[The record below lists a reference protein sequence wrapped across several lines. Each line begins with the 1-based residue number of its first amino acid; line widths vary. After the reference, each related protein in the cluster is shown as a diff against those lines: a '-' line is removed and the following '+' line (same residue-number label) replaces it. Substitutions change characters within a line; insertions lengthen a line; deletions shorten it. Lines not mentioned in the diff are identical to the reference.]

1 MDVETGI
8 FRKNYVTT
16 MAADALAPRVARAS
30 AAMVLTVQVRH
41 VLVHYE
47 EEFQPHGPSQY

>member
-1 MDVETGI
+1 
-8 FRKNYVTT
+8 

-47 EEFQPHGPSQY
+47 EEFQPHGPSQYWEITENVNTVKPLV